1 MGGGDVSQLEYDI
14 ILELCHKYSRGTS
27 KIGKG
32 PRDIL
37 TRTGK
42 TVGGGV
48 TRVEIRNMLE
58 DFKTDILSSLSSQ
71 LDTLQMKKKKE
82 ETERALAIFFPKC
95 RMKHPWKECSI
106 GSN

>member
-27 KIGKG
+27 KTGKG

-48 TRVEIRNMLE
+48 TRVDIKNMLE

-82 ETERALAIFFPKC
+82 ETKLSFGHIFPKMQNEKPME
-95 RMKHPWKECSI
+95 RMSI